1 MIYIIL
7 LIALWVW
14 GVTPST
20 VILCGI
26 LSLLW
31 HHGTPPT
38 PPAKAVTP
46 LAGAGATDS
55 HPQSPHTVLDYSGWT
70 RDSIDTIRD
79 ASTPHEYQPPLPYQ
93 QSGVA

>member
-38 PPAKAVTP
+38 PPAERQTSDNVLGMSQWSIASIETIQTP
-46 LAGAGATDS
+46 
-55 HPQSPHTVLDYSGWT
+55 H
-70 RDSIDTIRD
+70 RDSVTFHN
-79 ASTPHEYQPPLPYQ
+79 ASK
-93 QSGVA
+93 QSGVAEN